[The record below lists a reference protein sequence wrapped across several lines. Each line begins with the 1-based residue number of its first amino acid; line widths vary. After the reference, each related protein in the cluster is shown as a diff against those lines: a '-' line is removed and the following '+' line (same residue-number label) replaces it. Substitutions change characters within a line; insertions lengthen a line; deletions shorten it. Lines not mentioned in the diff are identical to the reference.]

1 MGHFMVAKARTK
13 VVRAKPVKMEVR
25 WTAAKQEA
33 FLAALADTA
42 SVAGAA
48 RAVGVPESSP
58 YKIRE
63 KDVNFRA
70 GWDAALDRAYAR
82 LELMLLRR
90 ATFGEQCDGPETP
103 AISSSVAMALLRH
116 YKTRTRRGEPNL
128 PQPVRGSGLR
138 DRLQAKLSDLNRRG
152 DVAN

>member
-1 MGHFMVAKARTK
+1 MVAKAKRK
-13 VVRAKPVKMEVR
+13 VVWATPVKMAVR

-42 SVAGAA
+42 SVSGAA
-48 RAVGVPESSP
+48 RAVGVPDRSP
-58 YKIRE
+58 YKLRE

-116 YKTRTRRGEPNL
+116 YKTRARRGAPSL

-138 DRLQAKLSDLNRRG
+138 DRLQTKLSDLNRRG
-152 DVAN
+152 DVAH